1 MCNGFLYRNMFVLF
15 ARMVLYRIVGS
26 VKEDLKYVLAFEDDG
41 SSMGLM
47 RIMLCSKPGNDLNSF
62 SNSFD

>member
-1 MCNGFLYRNMFVLF
+1 MQWIPLQNMFVLF

>member
-15 ARMVLYRIVGS
+15 ARMVIHRILRL
-26 VKEDLKYVLAFEDDG
+26 VKENLKFVLAFEDDG

-62 SNSFD
+62 SNSID

>member
-1 MCNGFLYRNMFVLF
+1 MCNGFVYRNMFVLF

-26 VKEDLKYVLAFEDDG
+26 VKEDLKYVLVFEDDG

-47 RIMLCSKPGNDLNSF
+47 R
-62 SNSFD
+62 

>member
-26 VKEDLKYVLAFEDDG
+26 VKEDLKYVLVFEDDG
-41 SSMGLM
+41 SKMGLM
-47 RIMLCSKPGNDLNSF
+47 R
-62 SNSFD
+62 

>member
-41 SSMGLM
+41 SKMGLM